1 MKRFIFS
8 LLITLMTL
16 TTYAQKDVTNCLG
29 IPVDGTK
36 AGKIDMATSG
46 IDKSRSI
53 SIEDELSNNCVGA
66 EEFIEEKIDG
76 KIYHAAE
83 QMPKFPGGETA
94 LMKHISDNIN
104 YAGESNI
111 QGRVVVQFVVY
122 KTGRIGHIKT
132 IRSLDP
138 VYDKMVVNII
148 KSLPQFIPG
157 KINGQPVNVWYTL
170 PLTFKIQEI

>member
-1 MKRFIFS
+1 
-8 LLITLMTL
+8 
-16 TTYAQKDVTNCLG
+16 
-29 IPVDGTK
+29 
-36 AGKIDMATSG
+36 
-46 IDKSRSI
+46 
-53 SIEDELSNNCVGA
+53 
-66 EEFIEEKIDG
+66 
-76 KIYHAAE
+76 
-83 QMPKFPGGETA
+83 MPKFPGGETA

-138 VYDKMVVNII
+138 DYDKMVVNII

>member
-1 MKRFIFS
+1 
-8 LLITLMTL
+8 
-16 TTYAQKDVTNCLG
+16 
-29 IPVDGTK
+29 
-36 AGKIDMATSG
+36 
-46 IDKSRSI
+46 
-53 SIEDELSNNCVGA
+53 
-66 EEFIEEKIDG
+66 
-76 KIYHAAE
+76 
-83 QMPKFPGGETA
+83 
-94 LMKHISDNIN
+94 
-104 YAGESNI
+104 
-111 QGRVVVQFVVY
+111 VY